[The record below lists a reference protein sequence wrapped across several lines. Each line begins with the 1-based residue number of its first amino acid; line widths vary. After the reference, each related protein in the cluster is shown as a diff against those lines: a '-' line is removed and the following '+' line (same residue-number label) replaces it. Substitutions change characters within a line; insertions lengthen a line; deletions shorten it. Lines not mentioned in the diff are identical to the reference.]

1 MSFKKIAIAAL
12 AFGFA
17 AIATAQPGGPAS
29 RVTRGNG
36 FGCAPPNVWVLE
48 SGGAICKDLTAPPP
62 APPVPPPSPVIPVVP
77 PGSPLVLQPIT
88 VSAQM
93 GLYST
98 VGPIIRITGTSTT
111 VTLDNLN
118 PKLNQSG
125 SCTISVGQS
134 CNWGYSTGS
143 FPDPYGL
150 TATDIYNQC
159 ALDYSINTHGTFF
172 SATLNADNSISITAV
187 SIANTPVGWGDSS
200 NYFNYG
206 VIPANY
212 SSVSYQLPLDSFNTT
227 GSGTGGRCWPP
238 ASGGGS

>member
-1 MSFKKIAIAAL
+1 MSFKKIVFAAL
-12 AFGFA
+12 AIGFA

-88 VSAQM
+88 VSAEA
-93 GLYST
+93 GLYSA
-98 VGPIIRITGTSTT
+98 VAPIIKITGTATSI
-111 VTLDNLN
+111 TLDNLN
-118 PKLNQSG
+118 PKGTQTG
-125 SCTISVGQS
+125 TCTISPGQT
-134 CNWGYSTGS
+134 CNWGFSTGS

-150 TATDIYNQC
+150 SAADVFASC
-159 ALDYSINTHGTFF
+159 ALDYSIGTHGTFF
-172 SATLNADNSISITAV
+172 SATLNLDNSISITAV
-187 SIANTPVGWGDSS
+187 SVANTWVGWGDST
-200 NYFNYG
+200 NYFNYA

-212 SSVSYQLPLDSFNTT
+212 ASTSFRLPLDSFNTT

-238 ASGGGS
+238 SGGGGS